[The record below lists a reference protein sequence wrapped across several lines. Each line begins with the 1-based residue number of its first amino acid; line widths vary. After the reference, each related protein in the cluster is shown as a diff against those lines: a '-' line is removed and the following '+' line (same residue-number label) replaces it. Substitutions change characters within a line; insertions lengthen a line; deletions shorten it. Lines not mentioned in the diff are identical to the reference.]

1 MTQLMT
7 QRPKL
12 GALAVVLRGDHALLV
27 QRKNPPDAGT
37 WGYAGGHVEFGET
50 FAEAA
55 VRELHEETGVVARA
69 VQLIDTAEFIHR
81 DAQGDEQGNVTH
93 HFVLGAVLCEYVSGD
108 PVADDDALDAA
119 WVPLAD
125 IFAKRLP
132 MSNKVDDVARM
143 AAALI

>member
-1 MTQLMT
+1 MSQLMT

-55 VRELHEETGVVARA
+55 VRELHEETGVIARP

-81 DAQGDEQGNVTH
+81 DGQDVVTH
-93 HFVLGAVLCEYVSGD
+93 HFVLGAVLCEYVSGE

-119 WVPLAD
+119 WVSLSD
-125 IFAKRLP
+125 IYAKRLP
-132 MSNKVDDVARM
+132 MSDRVDDVARM

>member
-1 MTQLMT
+1 MT

-55 VRELHEETGVVARA
+55 VRELHEETGVIARP

-81 DAQGDEQGNVTH
+81 DGQDVVTH
-93 HFVLGAVLCEYVSGD
+93 HFVLGAVLCEYVSGE

-119 WVPLAD
+119 WVSLSD
-125 IFAKRLP
+125 IYAKRLP
-132 MSNKVDDVARM
+132 MSDRVDDVARM

>member
-1 MTQLMT
+1 MAE
-7 QRPKL
+7 RPKL

-55 VRELHEETGVVARA
+55 VRELHEETGVIARP

-81 DAQGDEQGNVTH
+81 DGQDVVTH
-93 HFVLGAVLCEYVSGD
+93 HFVLGAVLCDYISGT

-119 WVPLAD
+119 WVPLKD
-125 IFAKRLP
+125 IYAKRLP
-132 MSNKVDDVARM
+132 MSDKVDDVARM

>member
-1 MTQLMT
+1 MPQ
-7 QRPKL
+7 QPKL
-12 GALAVVLRGDHALLV
+12 GALAVVLRGDDALLV

-55 VRELHEETGVVARA
+55 VRELHEETGVTARA

-81 DAQGDEQGNVTH
+81 NTQGDVIH

-119 WVPLAD
+119 WVALTD
-125 IFAKRLP
+125 IYAKRLP
-132 MSNKVDDVARM
+132 MSDKVDDVARM

>member
-1 MTQLMT
+1 MSQLMT

-55 VRELHEETGVVARA
+55 VRELHEETGVVAKP

-81 DAQGDEQGNVTH
+81 DGQGVVTH
-93 HFVLGAVLCEYVSGD
+93 HFVLGAVLCDYISGT

-119 WVPLAD
+119 WVPLSD
-125 IFAKRLP
+125 IYAKRLP
-132 MSNKVDDVARM
+132 MSDKVDEVARM
-143 AAALI
+143 AASLLDV